1 MIGLCTKDSSKFY
14 FCSFICVK
22 FAVDKN
28 QLVNSLL
35 DENYFSPLKPE
46 QLQQLL
52 NMHTLGVIGAQ
63 ASLPSLFLIIGAE
76 PKRKQLQH
84 AMHTLVHIKLLIFQ
98 NNDLTAKKLCKMC
111 SLNLPSISL
120 IEASFSC
127 FRFLYNQKL
136 CFVCFLQGNKFHI
149 ELYSGTVTVIRSLDY
164 ESVNNYTLKIIA
176 KVSAQFL

>member
-1 MIGLCTKDSSKFY
+1 MIGLCTKGSSKFF

-28 QLVNSLL
+28 QLVNSFL
-35 DENYFSPLKPE
+35 DKKYFLPLKTE

-52 NMHTLGVIGAQ
+52 NMHTLDVIGAQ
-63 ASLPSLFLIIGAE
+63 ASLPSLFLIIGAD
-76 PKRKQLQH
+76 PKRKQH
-84 AMHTLVHIKLLIFQ
+84 VMHMLVHIKLLVFQ
-98 NNDLTAKKLCKMC
+98 NNDLTAKNVYKMC

-127 FRFLYNQKL
+127 VRFLYNWKL